1 MAILPTPEQ
10 LSNMDSKLTV
20 AINFVVCPELTPN
33 DLQSST
39 IPDGNSDYAI
49 LKSNFEPIKTNTLN
63 YSIDFLPDH
72 EYTLFR
78 VTSTIDVIDP
88 QCVLPQSRLPTK
100 VRIFQGNTQD
110 QATVSYTPGLITE
123 FPIPLPSAHS
133 FPIIYNSDNKPIIY
147 DQQNGTIKPFTT
159 LAAQQLFKNCC
170 AANPWTYP
178 NNPTQLWC
186 QPTPVYHVTDDP
198 KTIPLSLADMD
209 LMKSSKPGLSHTWTM
224 PCAILTFKSHTIP
237 FPTIGN
243 NIITLSIPSSCKLI
257 YPP

>member
-1 MAILPTPEQ
+1 MATLPTTEQ
-10 LSNMDSKLTV
+10 LSNMDPKLTV
-20 AINFVVCPELTPN
+20 AIKLVICREFAPN
-33 DLQSST
+33 DLQSFA

-49 LKSNFEPIKTNTLN
+49 LKSNFEPIKTDILN
-63 YSIDFLPDH
+63 YFIDFLPDH

-78 VTSTIDVIDP
+78 VTSTINVIDP

-159 LAAQQLFKNCC
+159 LLAQQLFKNQACVPTNTC
-170 AANPWTYP
+170 YEANPRKQSQPTMA
-178 NNPTQLWC
+178 PTQSC
-186 QPTPVYHVTDDP
+186 
-198 KTIPLSLADMD
+198 LSC
-209 LMKSSKPGLSHTWTM
+209 H
-224 PCAILTFKSHTIP
+224 
-237 FPTIGN
+237 
-243 NIITLSIPSSCKLI
+243 
-257 YPP
+257 